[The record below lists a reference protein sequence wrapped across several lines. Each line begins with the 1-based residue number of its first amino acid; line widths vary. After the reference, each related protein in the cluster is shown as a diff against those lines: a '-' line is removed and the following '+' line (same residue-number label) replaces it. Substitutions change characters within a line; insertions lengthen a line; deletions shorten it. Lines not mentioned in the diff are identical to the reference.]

1 MSRIRLAFEKRKFFC
16 FVRHVELPQLFGRVA
31 RRAGL
36 QVESTQGMSP
46 HPHIVMGAALPV
58 GVVSLRE
65 LAEIWF
71 AEALPPSEI
80 MDRLN
85 ACVPGGLKFLAAQEV
100 DGPSLNKRFN
110 AASYWLCTRDLSRLD
125 AAKEA
130 LLKGLGPETIL
141 QVKSCPNSL
150 ELVMN
155 DPSQTGPGAL
165 VKELAAQEVITGW
178 SDVCMARLALG
189 NWNADSREVVPLL

>member
-1 MSRIRLAFEKRKFFC
+1 MSRIRFAFEKRKFFC

-36 QVESTQGMSP
+36 HVELTQGMSP

-71 AEALPPSEI
+71 TDSLPPQEI
-80 MDRLN
+80 MERLN
-85 ACVPGGLKFLAAQEV
+85 ACVPSGLKFLAAREV
-100 DGPSLNKRFN
+100 DGPSLNKQFN
-110 AASYWLCTRDLSRLD
+110 AASYWLCPRDMPRLGEAKDVLSEALGSEVILD
-125 AAKEA
+125 AKMCSD
-130 LLKGLGPETIL
+130 G
-141 QVKSCPNSL
+141 L
-150 ELVMN
+150 ELVMS

-165 VKELAAQEVITGW
+165 VKALTERGVISGW
-178 SDVCMARLALG
+178 SDVCIARLALG
-189 NWNADSREVVPLL
+189 TWRADLRAVEPLL

>member
-1 MSRIRLAFEKRKFFC
+1 MSRIRFAFEKRKFFC

-36 QVESTQGMSP
+36 HVELTQGMSP

-65 LAEIWF
+65 LTEIWF
-71 AEALPPSEI
+71 TDDLPVSEI
-80 MDRLN
+80 MGRLN
-85 ACVPGGLKFLAAQEV
+85 ARVPEGLKFLAAKEV
-100 DGPSLNKRFN
+100 DGPSLNKCFN
-110 AASYWLCTRDLSRLD
+110 AGLYWLCTRDLSRLD
-125 AAKEA
+125 AARES
-130 LLKGLGPETIL
+130 LLEGLGAETIL
-141 QVKSCPNSL
+141 DMKTCPDGL

-165 VKELAAQEVITGW
+165 VKELIARGIISGW
-178 SDVCMARLALG
+178 GDVCIARLNLG
-189 NWNADSREVVPLL
+189 NWKSVSREVVPLL